1 MHKQKQ
7 RTWLRSV
14 KIRDKTQPKDPMTWE
29 EFEARILEDATAEL
43 LEYYKVENKKFAREM
58 LCTPHFPEE

>member
-7 RTWLRSV
+7 RTWLCNI
-14 KIRDKTQPKDPMTWE
+14 KIRDKTQPKEPMTIDE
-29 EFEARILEDATAEL
+29 LEARILDDATGEL

-58 LCTPHFPEE
+58 